1 MIAHTYPSTRFS
13 PAISYSLSVSASS
26 PMHSVTTAH
35 DEHFVA
41 GAAHCAGWR
50 SG

>member
-26 PMHSVTTAH
+26 PITH
-35 DEHFVA
+35 
-41 GAAHCAGWR
+41 R
-50 SG
+50 SRHHRLGILRLHRF